1 MAAKPQY
8 SESPQQFRERL
19 EQPHNRIGWAFEE
32 RPDLD
37 SSASFVLLALAFKAR
52 EGGTSTLAVETVCRL
67 TRLSRPTVRAALK
80 RLVLAGLIVPT
91 GKSPGRWTNKYRLAL
106 SPYDLKMPTQGERE
120 PVPRRFPR
128 TGKRA
133 KVQTIQPES
142 SLPVEPESSLPVEP
156 ESSLPR
162 ESRRLRKAKKK
173 GLRPASPTFKD
184 STEPA
189 SATAPAATANGA
201 VAPTAPRNGSHTSG
215 DGDSF
220 GDEAYKRYLSG
231 LSQTAPPLEP
241 DPEPERDPK
250 PDLAGVT
257 AAAGKLSEEVV
268 SCCGR
273 HLDGAW
279 ARYPHLAR
287 ELGKRDRREVVK
299 LLSSYLEG
307 SGGWEV
313 PEPDQFFTYYEP
325 LRDAWREGQKRSRP
339 RNGRRRAT

>member
-1 MAAKPQY
+1 MAAKPQH
-8 SESPQQFRERL
+8 SESPHEFRERL

-67 TRLSRPTVRAALK
+67 TRLSRPTVREALK

-106 SPYDLKMPTQGERE
+106 APYDLKMPTQGERG
-120 PVPRRFPR
+120 PLPRRFPR

-133 KVQTIQPES
+133 KVQTIQP
-142 SLPVEPESSLPVEP
+142 V
-156 ESSLPR
+156 SSLPR
-162 ESRRLRKAKKK
+162 ESRRLRKARKN
-173 GLRPASPTFKD
+173 GLRPASPAFKD
-184 STEPA
+184 VQRPGSA
-189 SATAPAATANGA
+189 SAPPATANGA
-201 VAPTAPRNGSHTSG
+201 AAPSAPSNGNQTSTEGKRHTPDRDDLTYQQELSLRA
-215 DGDSF
+215 
-220 GDEAYKRYLSG
+220 DEE
-231 LSQTAPPLEP
+231 APPTEP
-241 DPEPERDPK
+241 DPKPDPEL
-250 PDLAGVT
+250 DLAGVT
-257 AAAGKLSEEVV
+257 AAAGKLSREVAAI
-268 SCCGR
+268 CGR
-273 HLDGAW
+273 PLNGDW
-279 ARYPHLAR
+279 ARYPHLTR

-325 LRDAWREGQKRSRP
+325 LREAWQEGRKRSPR
-339 RNGRRRAT
+339 RNGRRRHYSG